1 MRPDRAHGRAL
12 PPVVETWQTTGLVD
26 SEAIPAASDGD
37 EIERRVVAAL
47 DGLGVP
53 YELHRI
59 DPAFADTAAYC
70 EQYGSLPEQA
80 ANTII
85 VASKREPR
93 QYAACVVKA
102 TRRLDGNH
110 TVRRLMNASRI
121 SFASAEETRA
131 LTGMMIGGVT
141 VLALPPE
148 LPVYVDETL
157 MDLPWIVLGG
167 GSRSL
172 KVKTSP
178 EVFRRMPAAS
188 VVSGLSQPI

>member
-1 MRPDRAHGRAL
+1 MIG
-12 PPVVETWQTTGLVD
+12 
-26 SEAIPAASDGD
+26 GD
-37 EIERRVVAAL
+37 EIERRVVAML
-47 DGLGVP
+47 DGLGVA

-70 EQYGSLPEQA
+70 EKYGSSPDHA

-85 VASKREPR
+85 VASKKEPK

-110 TVRRLMNASRI
+110 AVRRLMNVARI
-121 SFASAEETRA
+121 SFASSEETRE
-131 LTGMMIGGVT
+131 LTGMLIGGVT

-148 LPVYVDETL
+148 LPIYVDDTL
-157 MDLPWIVLGG
+157 MDLPWIILGG

-172 KVKTSP
+172 KIKISP
-178 EVFRRMPAAS
+178 EVFRKLPGAT
-188 VVSGLSQPI
+188 VVAGLSNPI

>member
-1 MRPDRAHGRAL
+1 VSDDGADVEGR
-12 PPVVETWQTTGLVD
+12 VVEV
-26 SEAIPAASDGD
+26 
-37 EIERRVVAAL
+37 L
-47 DGLGVP
+47 DRLGVP
-53 YELHRI
+53 YELQPI

-70 EQYGSLPEQA
+70 ERYGSSPEHA
-80 ANTII
+80 ANTI
-85 VASKREPR
+85 VMVSKKAPR

-141 VLALPPE
+141 VLALPPD
-148 LPVYVDETL
+148 LPIYVDDTL

-167 GSRSL
+167 GSRAL
-172 KVKTSP
+172 KIRVSP
-178 EVFRRMPAAS
+178 EVFRQLPGAT
-188 VVSGLSQPI
+188 VVPGLSHPG

>member
-1 MRPDRAHGRAL
+1 VGP
-12 PPVVETWQTTGLVD
+12 ETESVIG
-26 SEAIPAASDGD
+26 GD
-37 EIERRVVAAL
+37 EIERRVVAML

-70 EQYGSLPEQA
+70 EKYGSSPEHA

-85 VASKREPR
+85 VASKKEPR
-93 QYAACVVKA
+93 RYAACVVKA

-121 SFASAEETRA
+121 SFASAEETRE

-141 VLALPPE
+141 VLTLPPE
-148 LPVYVDETL
+148 LTIYVDDTL
-157 MDLPWIVLGG
+157 MDLPWIILGG

-172 KVKTSP
+172 KIKVSP
-178 EVFRRMPAAS
+178 EVFRKLPGAT
-188 VVSGLSQPI
+188 VVAGLSNPI

>member
-1 MRPDRAHGRAL
+1 MGPESAI
-12 PPVVETWQTTGLVD
+12 D
-26 SEAIPAASDGD
+26 SD
-37 EIERRVVAAL
+37 EIERRVVTVL
-47 DGLGVP
+47 DGFGVP

-70 EQYGSLPEQA
+70 EHYGSSPDHA

-85 VASKREPR
+85 VASKKEPK

-110 TVRRLMNASRI
+110 TVRRLMNAARI
-121 SFASAEETRA
+121 SFASAEETRDV
-131 LTGMMIGGVT
+131 TGMMIGGVT

-148 LPVYVDETL
+148 LPIYVDDTL
-157 MDLPWIVLGG
+157 VDLPWIILGG

-172 KVKTSP
+172 KIKTSP
-178 EVFRRMPAAS
+178 EVFRKLPGAT
-188 VVSGLSQPI
+188 VVAGLSNPL

>member
-1 MRPDRAHGRAL
+1 MGPETG
-12 PPVVETWQTTGLVD
+12 PESVVG
-26 SEAIPAASDGD
+26 GD
-37 EIERRVVAAL
+37 EIELRVIAML

-70 EQYGSLPEQA
+70 ERYGSSPEHA

-85 VASKREPR
+85 VASKKEPR

-110 TVRRLMNASRI
+110 TVRRLMSAARI
-121 SFASAEETRA
+121 SFAGAEETRE

-141 VLALPPE
+141 VLTLPPE
-148 LPVYVDETL
+148 LPVYVDGTL
-157 MDLPWIVLGG
+157 MDLPWIILGG

-172 KVKTSP
+172 KIKVSP
-178 EVFRRMPAAS
+178 EVFRKLPGAT
-188 VVSGLSQPI
+188 VVAGLSNP

>member
-1 MRPDRAHGRAL
+1 MVAESWH
-12 PPVVETWQTTGLVD
+12 TTGLVERD
-26 SEAIPAASDGD
+26 TARASAEGGD
-37 EIERRVVAAL
+37 EIERRVVAVL
-47 DGLGVP
+47 DTLAVP

-70 EQYGSLPEQA
+70 EEYGSSPEHA

-85 VASKREPR
+85 VASKKEPK

-110 TVRRLMNASRI
+110 TVRRLMSASRI
-121 SFASAEETRA
+121 SFASAEETQA

-157 MDLPWIVLGG
+157 MDLPWIILGG

-172 KVKTSP
+172 KIRTSP
-178 EVFRRMPAAS
+178 DVLRQLPGAT
-188 VVSGLSQPI
+188 VVPGLSNPA

>member
-1 MRPDRAHGRAL
+1 MEP
-12 PPVVETWQTTGLVD
+12 ETVRETADG
-26 SEAIPAASDGD
+26 GD
-37 EIERRVVAAL
+37 EIERRVLAML

-53 YELHRI
+53 YEVHRI
-59 DPAFADTAAYC
+59 DPAFADTAVYC
-70 EQYGSLPEQA
+70 DKYGSPPEHA

-85 VASKREPR
+85 VASKKEPR

-110 TVRRLMNASRI
+110 TVRRLMNAARI

-131 LTGMMIGGVT
+131 LTGMMLGGVT

-148 LPVYVDETL
+148 MPIYVDETL
-157 MDLPWIVLGG
+157 MDLPWIILGG

-172 KVKTSP
+172 KIKVSP
-178 EVFRRMPAAS
+178 EILRQLPGAT
-188 VVSGLSQPI
+188 VVAGLSHPA

>member
-1 MRPDRAHGRAL
+1 MGPESAI
-12 PPVVETWQTTGLVD
+12 D
-26 SEAIPAASDGD
+26 SD
-37 EIERRVVAAL
+37 EIERRVVTVL
-47 DGLGVP
+47 DGLGVA

-70 EQYGSLPEQA
+70 ERYGSSPQHA

-85 VASKREPR
+85 VASKKEPK

-110 TVRRLMNASRI
+110 TVRRLMNAARI
-121 SFASAEETRA
+121 SFASAEETSD

-141 VLALPPE
+141 VLALPAE
-148 LPVYVDETL
+148 LAIYVDDTL
-157 MDLPWIVLGG
+157 MDLPWIILGG

-172 KVKTSP
+172 KIKMSP
-178 EVFRRMPAAS
+178 EVFRKLPGAT
-188 VVSGLSQPI
+188 VVAGLSNPI

>member
-1 MRPDRAHGRAL
+1 MG
-12 PPVVETWQTTGLVD
+12 
-26 SEAIPAASDGD
+26 GD
-37 EIERRVVAAL
+37 DIERRVVAML
-47 DGLGVP
+47 DGLGLS

-70 EQYGSLPEQA
+70 EKYGSSPDHA

-85 VASKREPR
+85 VASKKEPK

-121 SFASAEETRA
+121 SFASAEETRE

-148 LPVYVDETL
+148 LPIYVDDTL
-157 MDLPWIVLGG
+157 MDLPWLILGG

-172 KVKTSP
+172 KIKTSP
-178 EVFRRMPAAS
+178 EVFRKLPGAT
-188 VVSGLSQPI
+188 VVAGLSN

>member
-1 MRPDRAHGRAL
+1 VIG
-12 PPVVETWQTTGLVD
+12 GN
-26 SEAIPAASDGD
+26 
-37 EIERRVVAAL
+37 EIERRVVAML

-70 EQYGSLPEQA
+70 EKYGSSPDHA

-85 VASKREPR
+85 VASKKEPK

-110 TVRRLMNASRI
+110 TVRRLMNAARI
-121 SFASAEETRA
+121 SFASAEETRE

-148 LPVYVDETL
+148 LTIYVDDTL
-157 MDLPWIVLGG
+157 MDLPWIILGG

-172 KVKTSP
+172 KIKTSP
-178 EVFRRMPAAS
+178 EVFRKLPGAT
-188 VVSGLSQPI
+188 VVAGLSNLL

>member
-1 MRPDRAHGRAL
+1 VIG
-12 PPVVETWQTTGLVD
+12 
-26 SEAIPAASDGD
+26 GD
-37 EIERRVVAAL
+37 EIERRVIATI
-47 DGLGVP
+47 DGLGIP

-70 EQYGSLPEQA
+70 EKYGSSPDHA

-85 VASKREPR
+85 VASKKEPK

-110 TVRRLMNASRI
+110 TVRRLMNAARI
-121 SFASAEETRA
+121 SFASAEETRE

-141 VLALPPE
+141 VLALPAE
-148 LPVYVDETL
+148 LTIYVDDTL
-157 MDLPWIVLGG
+157 MDLPWIILGG

-172 KVKTSP
+172 KIKTSP
-178 EVFRRMPAAS
+178 EVFRKLPGAT
-188 VVSGLSQPI
+188 VVAGLSNPL

>member
-1 MRPDRAHGRAL
+1 M
-12 PPVVETWQTTGLVD
+12 PP
-26 SEAIPAASDGD
+26 SAIDGD
-37 EIERRVVAAL
+37 EIERRVIATL

-70 EQYGSLPEQA
+70 ERYGSSPEHA
-80 ANTII
+80 ANTIV
-85 VASKREPR
+85 VASKKEPR

-110 TVRRLMNASRI
+110 TVRRLMGAARI
-121 SFASAEETRA
+121 SFASSEETCA

-148 LPVYVDETL
+148 LPIYVDDTL

-172 KVKTSP
+172 KIKVAP
-178 EVFRRMPAAS
+178 EVFRTHPGAT
-188 VVSGLSQPI
+188 VVPGLSHPL

>member
-1 MRPDRAHGRAL
+1 MLNA
-12 PPVVETWQTTGLVD
+12 TG
-26 SEAIPAASDGD
+26 I
-37 EIERRVVAAL
+37 
-47 DGLGVP
+47 P
-53 YELHRI
+53 YEPHRI

-70 EQYGSLPEQA
+70 EKYGSSPDHA

-85 VASKREPR
+85 VASKKEPK

-110 TVRRLMNASRI
+110 TVRRLMNAARI
-121 SFASAEETRA
+121 SFASAEETSE

-148 LPVYVDETL
+148 LPIYVDDTL
-157 MDLPWIVLGG
+157 MDLPWIILGG

-172 KVKTSP
+172 KIKTSP
-178 EVFRRMPAAS
+178 EVFRKLTGAT
-188 VVSGLSQPI
+188 VVAGLSNPM

>member
-1 MRPDRAHGRAL
+1 VSGPGPLPLLRESWHTTTLVQTDATRDTPDGG
-12 PPVVETWQTTGLVD
+12 E
-26 SEAIPAASDGD
+26 
-37 EIERRVVAAL
+37 EIEQRVVAVL

-70 EQYGSLPEQA
+70 ERYGSSLEHA

-85 VASKREPR
+85 VASKKEPR

-110 TVRRLMNASRI
+110 TVRRLMNVSRI
-121 SFASAEETRA
+121 SFASGEETRA

-148 LPVYVDETL
+148 MPIYVDETL

-167 GSRSL
+167 GSRSSKI
-172 KVKTSP
+172 KVSP
-178 EVFRRMPAAS
+178 EILRKIPGA
-188 VVSGLSQPI
+188 VVVPGLSNPL